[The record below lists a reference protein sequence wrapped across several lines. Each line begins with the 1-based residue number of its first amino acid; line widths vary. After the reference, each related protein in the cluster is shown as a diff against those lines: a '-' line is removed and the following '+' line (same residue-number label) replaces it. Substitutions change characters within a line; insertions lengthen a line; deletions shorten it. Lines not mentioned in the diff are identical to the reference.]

1 MMEIIQP
8 SDWPRPRGYSNGIST
23 QGRMVFVAGQ
33 IGGNSECVFET
44 DLFWEQT
51 RQAFFNTVEVL
62 SAAEAKPEQI
72 VRMPWF
78 ITSRKE
84 YLEQQKEIG
93 KAYREIIGKHYPAM
107 SVLVVS
113 ELIEEAAKVEIET
126 TAVIPEISRCSLNET
141 LF

>member
-8 SDWPRPRGYSNGIST
+8 PDWPRPRGYSNGISA

-33 IGGNSECVFET
+33 IGWNSESVFET

-51 RQAFFNTVEVL
+51 RQTFSNTVEVL

-72 VRMPWF
+72 VRMTWF

-126 TAVIPEISRCSLNET
+126 TAVIPEIAR
-141 LF
+141 

>member
-8 SDWPRPRGYSNGIST
+8 PDWPRPRGYSNGISA

-33 IGGNSECVFET
+33 IGWNSECVLDT

-51 RQAFFNTVEVL
+51 RQAFFNTGEVL
-62 SAAEAKPEQI
+62 SAAEAKPEHI
-72 VRMPWF
+72 VRMTWF

-126 TAVIPEISRCSLNET
+126 TAVIPEISR
-141 LF
+141 